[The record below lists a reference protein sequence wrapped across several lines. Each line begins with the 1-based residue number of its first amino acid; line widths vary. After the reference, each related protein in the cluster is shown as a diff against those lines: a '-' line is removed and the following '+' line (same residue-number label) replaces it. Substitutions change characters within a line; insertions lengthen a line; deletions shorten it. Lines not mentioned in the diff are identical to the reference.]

1 MQGIPPSGTLTLRA
15 GPAGSV
21 LESRP
26 PAHPTP
32 LTCIAGLVGVKIAGQ
47 RLNWKWSP
55 AAARSCWGFG
65 FSGTRHGSGKGREA
79 GSRGRGAEHRRDP
92 PPGRAPV
99 CPSAAPGTRWAVP
112 LLRGSART
120 DMGNA
125 PICQACHSEKGLR
138 THGNIQDLDKT
149 PDYYGY
155 NSEESKEPEA
165 LVSFG

>member
-1 MQGIPPSGTLTLRA
+1 M
-15 GPAGSV
+15 

-65 FSGTRHGSGKGREA
+65 FSGRRDGSGKGAQA
-79 GSRGRGAEHRRDP
+79 GPSSRLVTRPSGAL
-92 PPGRAPV
+92 
-99 CPSAAPGTRWAVP
+99 GTRCRARAVP
-112 LLRGSART
+112 LLGGSTRT

-138 THGNIQDLDKT
+138 TQGNIQDLDKT